1 MSARHERIPP
11 PGDDC
16 DGNGDCD
23 DGDNCDFDAAAVTY
37 REPPSRGPFLN
48 EPTTIL
54 NETLEIGRSVLGFL
68 LPVVTAAMDAPT
80 KESR

>member
-1 MSARHERIPP
+1 M
-11 PGDDC
+11 
-16 DGNGDCD
+16 
-23 DGDNCDFDAAAVTY
+23 AAAVTY

-54 NETLEIGRSVLGFL
+54 NETLEIGRRVLGFL

>member
-1 MSARHERIPP
+1 MTVTAMVLVTVMRMTIAI
-11 PGDDC
+11 
-16 DGNGDCD
+16 
-23 DGDNCDFDAAAVTY
+23 FTMAAVTY

-54 NETLEIGRSVLGFL
+54 NETLEIGRRVLGFL